1 MSHDLEQ
8 GENGEVAF
16 ASLRVPGW
24 HSLGTV
30 FQDEV
35 DTEGMLRLSHTADW
49 NVRTEP
55 IKFGKHKSHR
65 SWYSVIRDNP
75 FTDKQTDVLGVVGK
89 RYKVL
94 QNEELFDFGDAMLD
108 AGRWETAGSI
118 KNGTVVFASLAL
130 DRETNIAGDLVNNY
144 LLVHTSHD
152 GSVAIQASIT
162 PVRVVCQNTL
172 NMALRGAKQTFKIRH
187 TQKADDKITA
197 AKDALGLA
205 DKYIDIF
212 EAEATALMDAKV
224 TDDQFWDIINF
235 AYPAPEKDAKGSLKK
250 WETKTDLIW
259 DIWHGDTQTGIVG
272 TGWGAVNALTER
284 LDWYRQSRG
293 GNDENIFAARSGFDP
308 VINAEKGRL
317 LNLVKDVVLV

>member
-1 MSHDLEQ
+1 MSDELER
-8 GENGEVAF
+8 GENGEAAF

-35 DTEGMLRLSHTADW
+35 DTEGMLRLSHTANW

-65 SWYSVIRDNP
+65 SWYSVVRDNP
-75 FTDKQTDVLGVVGK
+75 FIAKQTDVLGVVGK

-94 QNEELFDFGDAMLD
+94 QNEELFDFGDALLD

-118 KNGTVVFASLAL
+118 KNGTVVFASLAM
-130 DRETNIAGDLVNNY
+130 DRETNIHGDIVNNY

-187 TQKADDKITA
+187 TQRADDKILA
-197 AKDALGLA
+197 AKEALGLA
-205 DKYIDIF
+205 EVYIETF
-212 EAEATALMDAKV
+212 EAEANALMEAKV
-224 TDDQFWDIINF
+224 TDQMFWDIVHA
-235 AYPAPEKDAKGSLKK
+235 AYPAPEVDSKGSAKK
-250 WETKTDLIW
+250 WETKADQIW
-259 DIWHGDTQTGIVG
+259 DIYHGDTQTGIVG

-284 LDWYRQSRG
+284 LDWYRNARG
-293 GNDENIFAARSGFDP
+293 DSDEGILAARSGFDP

-317 LNLVKDVVLV
+317 LKVVKEMVLV